1 MGDYDRFT
9 DTYRSIG
16 RLLSLTTEEE
26 VQDDLLQ
33 PWSTPENLLHVFER
47 KEDARNYCQHLI
59 ADGRSK
65 EALTFGPAYK
75 AYETVTNSL
84 RAKFASEA
92 VDDKLREYRRLIQK
106 AAAKAKEAATKV
118 QEAPTTKARWAAQD
132 VARAEE
138 DAIMVERNQMRTELL
153 TMLPVP
159 KNTPVSQPSHAQASS
174 AIDLTPGHRIPYGTP
189 GRPWF

>member
-16 RLLSLTTEEE
+16 RLLSLTTEEA
-26 VQDDLLQ
+26 VQNDLLQ
-33 PWSTPENLLHVFER
+33 PWFTPENLLLAFER
-47 KEDARNYCQHLI
+47 KEDARNYCLQLI

-84 RAKFASEA
+84 RAKFASKA
-92 VDDKLREYRRLIQK
+92 MDDKLREYRRLIKK

-118 QEAPTTKARWAAQD
+118 QEAPTTKARWAAQE